1 MEDMKLYEIIPALAA
16 LVDDETGE
24 IMDPDAFEELS
35 MARDEKLEGLGMII
49 KNRAAL
55 IDELKAEKKRIAE
68 RIETLANQNEGT
80 KSFLDSV
87 LDGHKFETARV
98 RCSYRKSKAVEI
110 VEENEIPEKFLNTK
124 TVTTPDKT
132 AIKEA
137 IVSGELVPGCNL
149 RENNNLS
156 VK

>member
-1 MEDMKLYEIIPALAA
+1 MDDMKLYEIIPALAA

-24 IMDPDAFEELS
+24 ILDEEAFNELS

-49 KNRAAL
+49 KNRTAL
-55 IDELKAEKKRIAE
+55 IDELKAEKKRMSE
-68 RIETLANQNEGT
+68 RIDTLTNQNEGT

-110 VEENEIPEKFLNTK
+110 VEENEIPEKFINVKETR
-124 TVTTPDKT
+124 TPDKT

-137 IVSGELVPGCNL
+137 IQSGETVPGCNL

>member
-1 MEDMKLYEIIPALAA
+1 MDDMKLYEIIPALAK
-16 LVDDETGE
+16 LVDEETGE
-24 IMDPDAFEELS
+24 IMDPDAFEALS

-55 IDELKAEKKRIAE
+55 IDELKAEKKRITE
-68 RIETLANQNEGT
+68 RIDTLTNQNEGT

-87 LDGHKFETARV
+87 LGGHKFETARV

-110 VEENEIPEKFLNTK
+110 VEENEIPEKYLNTK